1 MTQAREAP
9 AKLLQ
14 TSYATSDC
22 DQPPSPPSSPSPSR
36 AQAYSVW
43 GRNDT
48 EIINCTVIEILIT
61 RLNCKPGQR

>member
-14 TSYATSDC
+14 TSYATSYC
-22 DQPPSPPSSPSPSR
+22 DQPASLPSSPSPSG

-48 EIINCTVIEILIT
+48 EIINCTVTELLIT